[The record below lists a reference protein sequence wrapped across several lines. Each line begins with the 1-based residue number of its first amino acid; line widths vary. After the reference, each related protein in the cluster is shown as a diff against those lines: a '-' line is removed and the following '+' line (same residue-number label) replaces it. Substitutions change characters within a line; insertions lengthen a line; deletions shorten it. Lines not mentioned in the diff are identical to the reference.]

1 MQIDGMHV
9 QVSSKVVQDYIY
21 TFEQTLWGQAVS
33 KSRARSRHLRLRP
46 INHARAAAAAAS
58 SSRVSSTSTAGRDRL
73 VAGFDGQYVLEHLTN
88 VEKLKLW
95 GHSDKT
101 VNKPYLRQDSCVW
114 LF

>member
-1 MQIDGMHV
+1 MDRTIF
-9 QVSSKVVQDYIY
+9 
-21 TFEQTLWGQAVS
+21 TFKETLWGQAVS
-33 KSRARSRHLRLRP
+33 KSRARSRLASFT
-46 INHARAAAAAAS
+46 IKANHARAAAAAAS
-58 SSRVSSTSTAGRDRL
+58 SSRVSSASTAGRDRL